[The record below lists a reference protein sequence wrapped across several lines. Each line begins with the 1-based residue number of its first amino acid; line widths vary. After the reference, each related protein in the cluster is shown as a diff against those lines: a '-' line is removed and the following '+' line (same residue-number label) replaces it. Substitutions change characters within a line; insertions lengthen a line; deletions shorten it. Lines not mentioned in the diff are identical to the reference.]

1 MNSYVFILKLRT
13 NLVLLF
19 VSGFLFY
26 GDEYLSV
33 CICIICIQCSERPE
47 KGVGAPG
54 TEVQMFVSCHVDAG
68 NRTQVLSKG
77 SQGSCTVMCLVC
89 QDPWSFDLLI

>member
-19 VSGFLFY
+19 VSGPLFY

-33 CICIICIQCSERPE
+33 CICTICLQCSERPE
-47 KGVGAPG
+47 KGVGSPG
-54 TEVQMFVSCHVDAG
+54 IEVTDVCELSRRCWESNPGPQQGQPGLLHSDVSCLPG
-68 NRTQVLSKG
+68 F
-77 SQGSCTVMCLVC
+77 LV
-89 QDPWSFDLLI
+89 F